1 MYILF
6 IWLNFSPMVRKRRST
21 NAYEYDFD
29 PQSIKRAQR
38 VQEVGLINLVVTCIL
53 VLGKQFLN
61 VVT

>member
-1 MYILF
+1 
-6 IWLNFSPMVRKRRST
+6 MVRKRRST

-53 VLGKQFLN
+53 VLEKQFLN
-61 VVT
+61 VVTQPLVIF